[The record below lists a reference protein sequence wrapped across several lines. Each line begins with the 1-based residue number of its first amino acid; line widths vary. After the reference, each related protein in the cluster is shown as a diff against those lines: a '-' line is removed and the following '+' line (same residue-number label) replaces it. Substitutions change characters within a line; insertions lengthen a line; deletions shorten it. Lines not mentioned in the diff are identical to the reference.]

1 MTERVLAGR
10 YRLVRVIGQGGMAV
24 VHLAH
29 DELLDRDVA
38 VKVLR
43 PGFDEDPEFIDR
55 FRREAR
61 HAASLHHPNIVTIF
75 DTGTD
80 PESNSDYIVMQL
92 VDGPD
97 LQQILERSGRVSVG
111 FAVRIGIE
119 TALALAFA
127 HEHQI
132 IHRDIKPGNIL
143 IDSDDHVHVA
153 DFGIARAATDTGVTT
168 GGMIGS
174 PQYASPEQVVG
185 EEVGPASDLYSL
197 GVVLYEALTGVRP
210 FDGPTPASVA
220 LERLRVQ
227 PRPIRA
233 IDPSLPRSLEHI
245 VMRLL
250 EQRPEMRPASAAEV
264 AAELDGFRVRELGG
278 VRQAGSRPRDRAGVA
293 TVAAVAAPGP
303 MSSAAAVAG
312 SSVVARPRRRR
323 RRAAIPA
330 DLGAALAAM
339 AFLVLG
345 TIGAI
350 AVLGDERRGG
360 GTLAETFQPIQSAA
374 GALVPT
380 ASPTPTVRPSPSPS
394 ASPSPSPV
402 TAVLPPAPTA
412 TPTVRPTPIATARP
426 RPKPTTQPVVS
437 RVPSRDP
444 GETVVRF
451 YDAVEAH
458 DYDAAA
464 ALWSPRMR
472 REYPPTRYIDG
483 RFDATTRIVVNRVRI
498 EQMSLARQE
507 AVVYIDITEHRSSG
521 SARHWFGTWD
531 LVLLDGRWLM
541 DDPHLSGG

>member
-29 DELLDRDVA
+29 DQLLDRDVA

-55 FRREAR
+55 FRGEAR

-97 LQQILERSGRVSVG
+97 LQQTLDRTGRVSVG

-127 HEHQI
+127 HEHDI
-132 IHRDIKPGNIL
+132 IHRDIKPANIL
-143 IDSDDHVHVA
+143 IDRDDHVHVA

-185 EEVGPASDLYSL
+185 ETVGPPSDLYSL
-197 GVVLYEALTGVRP
+197 GIVLYEALTGVRP

-220 LERLRVQ
+220 LERLRVA

-233 IDPSLPRSLEHI
+233 IDPSLPRSLEQI

-250 EQRPEMRPASAAEV
+250 EQRPEARPASAAEV

-278 VRQAGSRPRDRAGVA
+278 VRQQGSRPRGRAAVMAGAAIRRPSSA
-293 TVAAVAAPGP
+293 TVVGEAPVAAKP
-303 MSSAAAVAG
+303 A
-312 SSVVARPRRRR
+312 RRR
-323 RRAAIPA
+323 RRAAVPA
-330 DLGAALAAM
+330 DLAAALAAM
-339 AFLVLG
+339 AFLIVG

-350 AVLGDERRGG
+350 VVLGNEDRRQGSILG
-360 GTLAETFQPIQSAA
+360 ETFQPVGSA
-374 GALVPT
+374 GGVLVATP
-380 ASPTPTVRPSPSPS
+380 SPTPTATPSLSL
-394 ASPSPSPV
+394 SPSPV
-402 TAVLPPAPTA
+402 VVVLPPVPTA
-412 TPTVRPTPIATARP
+412 TPTVRPTPVATPRP
-426 RPKPTTQPVVS
+426 TPKPTPKPTP
-437 RVPSRDP
+437 RPAADRAPARDP
-444 GETVVRF
+444 AQTVVRF

-458 DYDAAA
+458 DYGAAA

-472 REYPPTRYIDG
+472 REYPPSRYIDG
-483 RFDATTRIVVNRVRI
+483 RFDATTRISVNRIRI
-498 EQMSLARQE
+498 EQMSVARRA
-507 AVVYIDITEHRSSG
+507 AVVYIDITEYRRSG

-531 LVLLDGRWLM
+531 LVLQDGRWLM

>member
-1 MTERVLAGR
+1 MSWASRRSPATTSPWTRRLRRTTGSNGRKRARSRSSSSRERRLARTTGRRGSARRSPPVRDEGTVSTPSRRATARPIRSEASSRSNGGVVMTERVLAGR

-75 DTGTD
+75 DTGKD

-127 HEHQI
+127 HEHDI

-185 EEVGPASDLYSL
+185 ETVGPASDLYSL

-220 LERLRVQ
+220 LERLRVA

-233 IDPSLPRSLEHI
+233 IDPSLPRSLEQI

-250 EQRPEMRPASAAEV
+250 EQRPEARPSSAAEV

-278 VRQAGSRPRDRAGVA
+278 VRQQGSRPRGRGA
-293 TVAAVAAPGP
+293 AAVAAVGTL
-303 MSSAAAVAG
+303 SAAAAPPGPAIV
-312 SSVVARPRRRR
+312 SRRRPRRGPR
-323 RRAAIPA
+323 
-330 DLGAALAAM
+330 L
-339 AFLVLG
+339 
-345 TIGAI
+345 
-350 AVLGDERRGG
+350 RRG
-360 GTLAETFQPIQSAA
+360 
-374 GALVPT
+374 
-380 ASPTPTVRPSPSPS
+380 
-394 ASPSPSPV
+394 
-402 TAVLPPAPTA
+402 
-412 TPTVRPTPIATARP
+412 RPTPRAP
-426 RPKPTTQPVVS
+426 R
-437 RVPSRDP
+437 RDP
-444 GETVVRF
+444 
-451 YDAVEAH
+451 A
-458 DYDAAA
+458 
-464 ALWSPRMR
+464 
-472 REYPPTRYIDG
+472 
-483 RFDATTRIVVNRVRI
+483 
-498 EQMSLARQE
+498 
-507 AVVYIDITEHRSSG
+507 
-521 SARHWFGTWD
+521 
-531 LVLLDGRWLM
+531 
-541 DDPHLSGG
+541 